1 MSIKPEN
8 PYQRLKRIFHEPSR
22 LAILSLLCSTANGVS
37 FNELKKEC
45 QLTDGN
51 LSRHLKTLED
61 ARIIRV
67 EKRFMGNRPRTT
79 IFLTDEG
86 RQSFVEYLNALE
98 EVLRKAETSLTAR
111 KKRKILRVPGI
122 NPVKA

>member
-1 MSIKPEN
+1 MSTKSEN
-8 PYQRLKRIFHEPSR
+8 PYQGLKRIFHEPSR

-37 FNELKKEC
+37 FNELKEEC

-61 ARIIRV
+61 SRVIRI
-67 EKRFMGNRPRTT
+67 EKKFIENRPRTT
-79 IFLTDEG
+79 IFLTDGG
-86 RQSFVEYLNALE
+86 RESFIEYLNALE
-98 EVLRKAETSLTAR
+98 EVLKKAETSLRTR

-122 NPVKA
+122 NPLKA